1 MEHGTRHPLSQI
13 RTYLKQ
19 IIYGGNDG
27 IVTTFAIVA
36 GFAGANAD
44 GVAQVGAVA
53 VLVFGLAN
61 LFADAVSMG
70 LGEFLSSRS
79 AHDLYRARRSHQIGK
94 IHTTPEDQIVI
105 LTQLFK
111 TKGLPDA
118 QSRRIAQ
125 DMSISPQLMSEMIL
139 CHQHGITPPEEE
151 NPAVNG
157 AVTFFSFVLFGSLPL
172 IPYFIGD
179 ADRQSLILSAMAMVL
194 SLTSLGLLRWVATG
208 DKLRMAVLETVGVG
222 TLCALVAYVV
232 GWLVSGMG

>member
-1 MEHGTRHPLSQI
+1 MDHSLGHPISQI

-19 IIYGGNDG
+19 IIFGGNDG

-44 GVAQVGAVA
+44 GIAQVGAVA

-79 AHDLYRARRSHQIGK
+79 AHDLYRARRTRQISEVNV
-94 IHTTPEDQIVI
+94 TPETSIET
-105 LTQLFK
+105 LERLFK

-118 QSRRIAQ
+118 EAARVAR
-125 DMSISPQLMSEMIL
+125 DMSSSPQLMSEMIL
-139 CHQHGITPPEEE
+139 CHKHGITPPEDE
-151 NPAVNG
+151 NPALNG
-157 AVTFFSFVLFGSLPL
+157 AVTFFSFVVFGSLPL
-172 IPYFIGD
+172 LPYFIGD
-179 ADRQSLILSAMAMVL
+179 ADAHSFRLSALAMVL
-194 SLTSLGLLRWVATG
+194 SLTALGLLRWIATG

-222 TLCALVAYVV
+222 TLCAAVAYAV
-232 GWLVSGMG
+232 GWLVGGAG